1 MQKVLYL
8 FLSLFIFIASGTPAL
23 AGTATAFSD
32 QFTDLKSHPWG
43 AAELTRMVQL
53 GIMQG
58 YPEGDRLYALPDK
71 QVNRAEF
78 AVLLARTLSLGDGQG
93 TPPFT
98 DWRSVPDWAGGAAA
112 ALYEAGIVTGVPGP
126 DGALKF
132 LPQAPVC
139 RSEIAAM
146 LTRAVEDEMLQ
157 DPVNP
162 FGDVR
167 PGDWYYESVLKAYG
181 LGLVNGRAAGRF
193 EPDGTA
199 TRVEVMVMLS
209 RFLEKD
215 TANLPE
221 DSVLKSLVREFSELT
236 GAALNGAGLEAM
248 PDYLTGEA
256 ALALQN
262 GGLGLWESVPPG
274 GKVDLTHPGGAP
286 LVEFKSSYLA
296 QVKYRTR
303 VDVTAAVSGE
313 TGELG
318 PAGITVDERY
328 YLYNEAGDW
337 KIYALDLVWS
347 SRGEDE

>member
-1 MQKVLYL
+1 MQRVLYL
-8 FLSLFIFIASGTPAL
+8 FLSLFIFFAPVPPVL

-32 QFTDLKSHPWG
+32 QFADLKSHPWG
-43 AAELTRMVQL
+43 AAELTMMVQL

-78 AVLLARTLSLGDGQG
+78 AALLARTLSLGDGQEI
-93 TPPFT
+93 PPFT
-98 DWRSVPDWAGGAAA
+98 DWQAVPDWARGPAA
-112 ALYEAGIVTGVPGP
+112 ALYEAGIVTGVPRP
-126 DGALKF
+126 DGALNF

-167 PGDWYYESVLKAYG
+167 PGDWYYESVLKAYK

-199 TRVEVMVMLS
+199 SRVEVMVMLS

-221 DSVLKSLVREFSELT
+221 DSVLKSVVREFSELT
-236 GAALNGAGLEAM
+236 GKALNGAGREAM

-256 ALALQN
+256 ALAFQN
-262 GGLGLWESVPPG
+262 GGLGLWESVPAG
-274 GKVDLTHPGGAP
+274 GKIELTHPGGAP

-296 QVKYRTR
+296 RVKYRTR
-303 VDVTAAVSGE
+303 VDVTAALSGE
-313 TGELG
+313 TGKPG
-318 PAGITVDERY
+318 PAGLTVDERY
-328 YLYNEAGDW
+328 YLYNEAGAW

-347 SRGEDE
+347 SRGEGE